1 MTEKEPGKWL
11 KIEIVAPAELMDA
24 LGNFLTETGAQGVFQ
39 ETLEP
44 QSPDDFPASQ
54 IGETIKAYFP
64 QDARSEKRIAAVQK
78 YLGSLS
84 EIFSD
89 LTAPALKTEI
99 ISDPDWAEQWKKY
112 FKPIRVSNNIIVK
125 PTWERYA
132 PSSRDIVIE
141 IDPGMAFGTGQHAST
156 RMCIEA
162 LEDII
167 MKDRSVQNWKV
178 IDVGCGT
185 GILGITAAKLGAKD
199 VICLDIDK
207 KATEIAGE
215 NAAINHIDDRLH
227 TINKDVKTINEP
239 RNLIIANLTSNL
251 LLKLRQHLTKLLL
264 PEGYMIISGIIEQDA
279 KDIEENF
286 SVAPLIQNRV
296 IKEKEWVCYIFKK
309 KASAA

>member
-1 MTEKEPGKWL
+1 MTEKEPEKWL
-11 KIEIVAPAELMDA
+11 KIEITASAELMDA

-44 QSPDDFPASQ
+44 QSPEDFPESPT
-54 IGETIKAYFP
+54 GETIKAYFP
-64 QDARSEKRIAAVQK
+64 QDVRSEKRIAAIQK
-78 YLGSLS
+78 YLKSLS

-89 LTAPALKTEI
+89 LPAPALKTEI
-99 ISDPDWAEQWKKY
+99 ISDPDWGEQWKKY

-162 LEDII
+162 LEDVI
-167 MKDRSVQNWKV
+167 MQDRSVQNWKV
-178 IDVGCGT
+178 LDVGCGT
-185 GILGITAAKLGAKD
+185 GILGITAAKLGAGD

-207 KATEIAGE
+207 KATEIAAE
-215 NAAINHIDDRLH
+215 NAAINLVSDRLH
-227 TINKDVKTINEP
+227 IVSKDAITINEP
-239 RNLIIANLTSNL
+239 RNLIIANLTSKL
-251 LLKLRQHLTKLLL
+251 LLKLRQHLTLLL
-264 PEGYMIISGIIEQDA
+264 EPEGYMIISGIIEQDS
-279 KDIEENF
+279 KEIEENF
-286 SVAPLIQNRV
+286 LVAPLIQSKV
-296 IKEKEWVCYIFKK
+296 IKEKEWVCYVLRK